1 MPYVSPICSSIMKF
15 VFFTFSLS
23 EVSINT
29 PVSVFWVLFYGSGV
43 KMKNVALFIYLHFYF
58 LFFSNFFY
66 SLIFNSSIKI
76 YIYRFQWLHTAEV
89 KTFGK

>member
-1 MPYVSPICSSIMKF
+1 MKF

-43 KMKNVALFIYLHFYF
+43 KMKNVALEQKVLFFIYLFTL
-58 LFFSNFFY
+58 LFFIFSNFFIHLF
-66 SLIFNSSIKI
+66 LI
-76 YIYRFQWLHTAEV
+76 QV
-89 KTFGK
+89 

>member
-23 EVSINT
+23 EVSINA

-43 KMKNVALFIYLHFYF
+43 KMKNVALEQKVLFLIYLFTL
-58 LFFSNFFY
+58 LFFIFSNFFIHLF
-66 SLIFNSSIKI
+66 LI
-76 YIYRFQWLHTAEV
+76 QV
-89 KTFGK
+89 